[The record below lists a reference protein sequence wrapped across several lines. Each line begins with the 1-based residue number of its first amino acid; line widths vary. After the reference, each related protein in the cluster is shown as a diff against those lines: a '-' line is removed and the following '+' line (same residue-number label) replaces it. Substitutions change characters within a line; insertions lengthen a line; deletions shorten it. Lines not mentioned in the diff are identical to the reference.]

1 MKEFKK
7 IAATPQWFYFI
18 VIHNM
23 LMYLKSVSVLF
34 ILVSSIVLST
44 SSVYGQITVTD
55 GATYV
60 ENQFVGESE
69 GFNGKT
75 QSNTLLNSFVEEI
88 IVISVPILVTGIISL
103 FVWLRKKGIEITPNQ
118 EKMFKQLMTERYKKL
133 AKTTWQAFRE
143 DEKEFSL
150 ALNSGKIPSKFAE
163 KLKSEGKEFA
173 NELLEK
179 KEFHDFGK
187 NLAKN
192 SVEKILENIRAD
204 LKNENQKRMLDVLPR
219 IASIAVDAAF
229 KENQSLE
236 KWGNEAL
243 KNIRPLLVNTESL
256 EKESNIMLIINAE
269 INKRLQSK
277 LQIP

>member
-1 MKEFKK
+1 
-7 IAATPQWFYFI
+7 
-18 VIHNM
+18 M
-23 LMYLKSVSVLF
+23 LMYLKSVLVLF
-34 ILVSSIVLST
+34 ILVSLIILPT
-44 SSVYGQITVTD
+44 SSVYGQVTVTD

-69 GFNGKT
+69 NSNGKT
-75 QSNTLLNSFVEEI
+75 QSNILLDSFVEEI
-88 IVISVPILVTGIISL
+88 IAISVPILVTGLTSL

-143 DEKEFSL
+143 DKKEFSL
-150 ALNSGKIPSKFAE
+150 ALNSGKIPPKFAE
-163 KLKSEGKEFA
+163 KLKSEGKQFA

-219 IASIAVDAAF
+219 IA
-229 KENQSLE
+229 
-236 KWGNEAL
+236 
-243 KNIRPLLVNTESL
+243 
-256 EKESNIMLIINAE
+256 
-269 INKRLQSK
+269 
-277 LQIP
+277 